1 VVTPVTKPL
10 EFDDRQPAYRVFGV
24 AFALCAALLTVVA
37 TNTARAAVFGRP
49 TLLAGALVAAVLAL
63 SFARSP
69 WRLRTVIE
77 KGAVEHTAWRL
88 VGSAVTRFSSREVE
102 AIELVAKTPLR
113 VFIVL
118 RDGRRFEALRP
129 WDRRGPIDGQK
140 THARPRAEALARAL
154 EAPLREA

>member
-1 VVTPVTKPL
+1 MTPVTKPL

-24 AFALCAALLTVVA
+24 AFALCAALLAAVSTHA
-37 TNTARAAVFGRP
+37 ARAAVFGRP
-49 TLLAGALVAAVLAL
+49 MLLAGAVAAAVLAL

-102 AIELVAKTPLR
+102 AIELTAKNPLR

-129 WDRRGPIDGQK
+129 WERRGSLDAQR
-140 THARPRAEALARAL
+140 THARPRAEALARAV